1 MALPKINNVPKY
13 DLVIPSTK
21 AQIKFRP
28 FLAKEQKVLLMAL
41 ETQDQ
46 TQILNAIT
54 DTIEACVLTPIDL
67 KTLTSFDVE
76 FVFTQIRA
84 KSVGEKSN
92 ISITCSECEKTS
104 PVQINLEEIKIDV
117 PKTAGII
124 KLNDEYVLK
133 MRYPRYYSMVQ
144 NKDLHVADSMTE
156 AMYHIIIACLDSLQS
171 DSVNIKFD
179 DELAED
185 VTTFLDS
192 LTPQQFND
200 IGEFVQ
206 NIPKLSHV
214 VKFNC
219 THCNHPNTV
228 TLQGIQDFF

>member
-13 DLVIPSTK
+13 DLTIPSTK
-21 AQIKFRP
+21 TQIKFRP
-28 FLAKEQKVLLMAL
+28 FLAKEQKVLLMAM

-54 DTIEACVLTPIDL
+54 DTIEACIVSPIDI

-76 FVFTQIRA
+76 YVFTQIRA

-92 ISITCSECEKTS
+92 IAIICSECEKSTQ
-104 PVQINLEEIKIDV
+104 VQINLEDIKINV

-124 KLNDEYVLK
+124 QLNDQYVLK
-133 MRYPRYYSMVQ
+133 MRYPRYYSMLQ

-156 AMYHIIIACLDSLQS
+156 AMYHIMVACLDSLQS
-171 DSVNIKFD
+171 DNDNIKFD
-179 DELAED
+179 DEPAED
-185 VTTFLDS
+185 VATFLDS

-200 IGEFVQ
+200 IVEFIQ
-206 NIPKLSHV
+206 GIPKLSHKV
-214 VKFNC
+214 EFDC
-219 THCNHPNTV
+219 MHCNHHNTV
-228 TLQGIQDFF
+228 TLEGIQDFF